1 MNTGLAMAQFAA
13 LTGAVFAM
21 ISAVLCAAAYP
32 LLRRRVLRL
41 SPTQRTRVLVVWS
54 LAPPGLSG
62 MLTLLYVLPLGLS
75 LRGCMGEGHTHFCVA
90 HPHLI
95 LDEHLLWA
103 VYLLL
108 ALLMVSVLGT
118 QLYGWWRTRC
128 LLDSLAAVSHYDGQR
143 GLRVMDCAEP
153 LAFTAGLSRPEVY
166 ISSSLLASVP
176 ADMLGVIVAHERAHA
191 RRRDGLIQFVAHL
204 SSLLHC
210 PWVRRR
216 LLADLSLAC
225 EQACDQEAARE
236 VSDPLRVAETLVALA
251 RWLTPA
257 KFAPATGA
265 LSFGSGDLV
274 PRIEALLSTAPT
286 PHGGPL
292 PRQVRGV
299 LFALFLSAAGY
310 TAEPLHRWLEALLG
324 LLSW

>member
-1 MNTGLAMAQFAA
+1 MNSGLAMAQLAVLAGAMFAVI
-13 LTGAVFAM
+13 G
-21 ISAVLCAAAYP
+21 AVLCAVAYP
-32 LLRRRVLRL
+32 LSRRRVLSLR
-41 SPTQRTRVLVVWS
+41 PIQRTRVLIAWS
-54 LAPPGLSG
+54 LAPLGLSG

-75 LRGCMGEGHTHFCVA
+75 PRGGCMGEGHTHFCVA

-108 ALLMVSVLGT
+108 ALLMVCALGM

-128 LLDSLAAVSHYDGQR
+128 LLDSLATVSHYDGQR
-143 GLRVMDCAEP
+143 DIQVMDCAAP
-153 LAFTAGLSRPEVY
+153 LALTAGLSRPEVY
-166 ISSSLLASVP
+166 ISSSLLASLP
-176 ADMLGVIVAHERAHA
+176 ADMLEVIVAHERAHV

-236 VSDPLRVAETLVALA
+236 VGDPLRVAETLVALA
-251 RWLTPA
+251 RWFTPV
-257 KFAPATGA
+257 KCVPVVGA

-292 PRQVRGV
+292 PRQVRG
-299 LFALFLSAAGY
+299 
-310 TAEPLHRWLEALLG
+310 
-324 LLSW
+324 